1 MARLRRV
8 DCSGPG
14 IVRRRRGRGF
24 EFVDSDGNR
33 VDDPEVIA
41 RIAELAVPPAW
52 KDVWICPYP
61 MGHIQATGLDA
72 RGRKQYRYHDKW
84 RERRDQEKFDE
95 MIDFA
100 RALPGIRARVAED
113 LSAEG

>member
-33 VDDPEVIA
+33 VDDPELIE

-52 KDVWICPYP
+52 QDVWICPYP
-61 MGHIQATGLDA
+61 MGHIQATGVA
-72 RGRKQYRYHDKW
+72 AKGRRQYRYHDAW
-84 RERRDQEKFDE
+84 RAQQDRAKFDRVLH
-95 MIDFA
+95 FA
-100 RALPGIRARVAED
+100 
-113 LSAEG
+113 